1 MHSTDRYAKKIVI
14 SSDAVLLCVF
24 HSKCC
29 LRVSILFLLLFLI
42 LVPRV
47 HSTRSISIPPEPSV
61 YCRIPEPPTNGRY
74 SCEMN
79 SGSGDYQTLWSGNIC
94 HINCNRFYAIPMEL
108 RRYGVIQCV
117 RGHWNSTNVDVCQR
131 ERTQRNTLKSS
142 KTRLNEQ
149 REPVLMPKRVRVT
162 YNYN

>member
-1 MHSTDRYAKKIVI
+1 MERICILSET
-14 SSDAVLLCVF
+14 VLLCV
-24 HSKCC
+24 SLLKCC
-29 LRVSILFLLLFLI
+29 LRVSILFLLLFLL

-47 HSTRSISIPPEPSV
+47 HSTRSISIPPEHCPL
-61 YCRIPEPPTNGRY
+61 PEPPTNGRY
-74 SCEMN
+74 SCEM
-79 SGSGDYQTLWSGNIC
+79 SGGSDDYQALWPGNIC

-117 RGHWNSTNVDVCQR
+117 RGNWNSTNVDVCQR
-131 ERTQRNTLKSS
+131 ERTQRKIVKQRNTLKPS